1 MQLDLPKYLP
11 KNLTSYV
18 NAPKG
23 KRAKSSIPWQVHL
36 CLDYSNNG
44 EPNSCYC
51 GGTILDEKTILV
63 LSMSFYPN
71 LVPIVS

>member
-1 MQLDLPKYLP
+1 MLQAQ
-11 KNLTSYV
+11 SRIV
-18 NAPKG
+18 KG

-36 CLDYSNNG
+36 CLDNSNNG

-63 LSMSFYPN
+63 PSMSFYPN
-71 LVPIVS
+71 FIPIFSKFYADKLA

>member
-1 MQLDLPKYLP
+1 MLQAQ
-11 KNLTSYV
+11 SRIV
-18 NAPKG
+18 KG

-36 CLDYSNNG
+36 CLDNSNIG

-63 LSMSFYPN
+63 LSMSFYLN
-71 LVPIVS
+71 LIRILS